1 VNTAGVASG
10 ESARLRRK
18 LELVVPV
25 LFSAGRRLVEHPR
38 IPDLYPEYLVASHG
52 VIRASVPLMRTA
64 LERARTTA
72 ARDPVAA
79 GLAAYLEAHA
89 EEELDHDEWLLE
101 DLEFLGR
108 DRDEILARPPSAAV
122 AALVGAPY
130 YWVLHYHPVAVLGY
144 IALLEGYPP
153 TLAEVDQL
161 MAGTGYGRE
170 AFRTLIRH
178 AELDPLHRDDLD
190 EALDRLP
197 LEPEHSTVIAL
208 TALHSVDAFTRL
220 IEELVE
226 QADAGRV

>member
-1 VNTAGVASG
+1 VSTAGVRAG

-18 LELVVPV
+18 LDLVVPI
-25 LFSAGRRLVEHPR
+25 LFAAGRRLFEHPR
-38 IPDLYPEYLVASHG
+38 IRDLYPEYLIATHG

-64 LERARTTA
+64 LERARTA
-72 ARDPVAA
+72 AASDPVAE
-79 GLAAYLEAHA
+79 GLASYLDAHVD
-89 EEELDHDEWLLE
+89 EELDHDEWVLE
-101 DLEFLGR
+101 DLEVLGR
-108 DRDEILARPPSAAV
+108 DRGEVLARPPSAAI

-130 YWVLHYHPVAVLGY
+130 YWILHYHPVSVLGY

-153 TLAEVDQL
+153 TIAEVDKL
-161 MAGTGYGRE
+161 MERTGFGRE

-197 LEPEHSTVIAL
+197 LSREQSTVIAM

-220 IEELVE
+220 LEELVE
-226 QADAGRV
+226 QAPPA